1 MSEPVKLRAHNQA
14 HCKDCSLAPLCLP
27 LSLNLEDMDA
37 LDEIV
42 KRGRPLKK
50 GEFLFRQG
58 DTFGSVYA
66 VRSGALKTFSLSDSG
81 EEQIT
86 GFHLPSELVGL
97 SGMDTE
103 AYPVSAQ
110 ALETTSV
117 CEIPFERLDELALQ
131 LPQLRR
137 QLMRVM
143 SREIRDDQ
151 QMMLLLSKKTADERI
166 ATFLVNLSA
175 RFRARGF
182 SPNQF
187 RLSMSRNEIGNYLGL
202 AVETV
207 SRVFTVIDFPK
218 PGVIFRDITPL
229 YQSPRAMRVIADSF
243 IERYVEADFTHIGAM
258 DARGFLIGSVL
269 AHQLNKP
276 LILFR
281 KQGKLPADVIAE
293 GYQTEYGEA
302 FLEAHADSL
311 CEGDSLLIVDD
322 LIATG
327 GTLIAA
333 ANLARR
339 MGATVFE
346 AAAIIDLPELGGSK
360 RLNDIGISTFSLTE
374 FSLTE

>member
-1 MSEPVKLRAHNQA
+1 MPENIKLRGMHQA
-14 HCKDCSLAPLCLP
+14 NCHDCSLAALCLP
-27 LSLNLEDMDA
+27 LSLNMEDIES

-58 DTFGSVYA
+58 DNFGSIFA
-66 VRSGALKTFSLSDSG
+66 VRSGALKTFSVTDGG

-97 SGMDTE
+97 SGMDSDLC
-103 AYPVSAQ
+103 PVSAQ

-117 CEIPFERLDELALQ
+117 CEIPFERLDELSVR

-182 SPNQF
+182 SANQF
-187 RLSMSRNEIGNYLGL
+187 RLAMSRNEIGNYLGL

-207 SRVFTVIDFPK
+207 SRVFTRFQQN
-218 PGVIFRDITPL
+218 G
-229 YQSPRAMRVIADSF
+229 
-243 IERYVEADFTHIGAM
+243 
-258 DARGFLIGSVL
+258 
-269 AHQLNKP
+269 
-276 LILFR
+276 
-281 KQGKLPADVIAE
+281 
-293 GYQTEYGEA
+293 
-302 FLEAHADSL
+302 
-311 CEGDSLLIVDD
+311 
-322 LIATG
+322 
-327 GTLIAA
+327 LIAA
-333 ANLARR
+333 EGKEVHILNSIELCSLAGGNL
-339 MGATVFE
+339 E
-346 AAAIIDLPELGGSK
+346 A
-360 RLNDIGISTFSLTE
+360 
-374 FSLTE
+374 